1 MSRLYYAERNGL
13 LNSELNLD
21 LDNLLKSYR
30 QIYDYFNNQGFYEPA
45 FRGVWRQIPY
55 SNDTEQIKPPLL
67 APAPETYFAVKL
79 QSTEVW
85 PITEYLE
92 YYDEA
97 ILFSVIEIL
106 YDNIGYWDYNKGEL
120 IYKQPQEEYVEQ
132 VNNVLKAY
140 RDGYYLEPS
149 NGFIMK
155 QPNQALR
162 EQLKYDGSGMEP
174 GVYEKLRT
182 ATELFY
188 RFDSNLE
195 TKKKAI
201 NILAD
206 VLENVRENLKTTFEA
221 ESQEAG
227 KKFDKEIFGIVNS
240 YNIRHNRADQKS
252 DYDKA
257 IWYDW
262 MLQYYTST
270 IIAYYRLNETHTILG
285 QEDKNAVT
293 SEG

>member
-1 MSRLYYAERNGL
+1 MSHLTGLSRNSRTKHCVNS
-13 LNSELNLD
+13 LNMMD
-21 LDNLLKSYR
+21 H
-30 QIYDYFNNQGFYEPA
+30 
-45 FRGVWRQIPY
+45 
-55 SNDTEQIKPPLL
+55 
-67 APAPETYFAVKL
+67 
-79 QSTEVW
+79 
-85 PITEYLE
+85 
-92 YYDEA
+92 
-97 ILFSVIEIL
+97 
-106 YDNIGYWDYNKGEL
+106 
-120 IYKQPQEEYVEQ
+120 
-132 VNNVLKAY
+132 
-140 RDGYYLEPS
+140 
-149 NGFIMK
+149 
-155 QPNQALR
+155 
-162 EQLKYDGSGMEP
+162 

-206 VLENVRENLKTTFEA
+206 VLENVCENLKTTFEA

-262 MLQYYTST
+262 MMQYYTST

-285 QEDKNAVT
+285 QENKSAVT
-293 SEG
+293 SES